1 MTAKHSS
8 AKTNGYSQQL
18 QQLKNKE
25 SHLLKEVGDQWQ
37 TPTPLFWGVNAKF
50 GPFVHDLFTDGH
62 NSKCPNFYTAE
73 DNALVQDW
81 TKDFAGGVGFA
92 NPPYSRPS
100 LDDDNQAITGM
111 RNIIAKAMAE
121 REKGAKF
128 VFAIKCAPS
137 EVWWPEHADHV
148 CFVRGRIS
156 FDLPTWFIPAN
167 EKQEASSAGFGM
179 AIVVFDKNW
188 TGERM
193 SYISRDALVKQGQM
207 LLDMIEI
214 TAKSQGYTSS
224 SIENQPDDSEKGE
237 KIASS
242 QIDIEAQISRHEKQ
256 TVNEPEQTAE
266 TIKSKCVWPNEVFD
280 IVEKAFE
287 LHPDKIS
294 NYRHRALCEQTNK
307 MRLDGDSLDDVLTE
321 LTAMLAKCEPIGE
334 VA

>member
-1 MTAKHSS
+1 MTSKHSS

-18 QQLKNKE
+18 QQLKNQQ

-37 TPTPLFWGVNAKF
+37 TPTPLFWGINAKF
-50 GPFVHDLFTDGH
+50 GPFVHDVFTDGH

-92 NPPYSRPS
+92 NPPYSRPC
-100 LDDDNQAITGM
+100 LDDENQAITGM

-214 TAKSQGYTSS
+214 TAKSQGYIS
-224 SIENQPDDSEKGE
+224 SIIENKSVDRGNGE
-237 KIASS
+237 KITSS
-242 QIDIEAQISRHEKQ
+242 KIDIEEQI
-256 TVNEPEQTAE
+256 T
-266 TIKSKCVWPNEVFD
+266 SKCVWPNEVFD

-294 NYRHRALCEQTNK
+294 NYRHRTLCEQANK
-307 MRLDGDSLDDVLTE
+307 MRLDGDSPDDILTE
-321 LTAMLAKCEPIGE
+321 LSAMLAKCEPIGE